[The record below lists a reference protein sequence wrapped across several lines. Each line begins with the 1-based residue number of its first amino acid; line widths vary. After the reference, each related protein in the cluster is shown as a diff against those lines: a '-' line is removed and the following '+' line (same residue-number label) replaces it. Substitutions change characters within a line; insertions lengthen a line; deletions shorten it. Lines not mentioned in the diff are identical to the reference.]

1 MFDHSH
7 INVIMFVHQML
18 HVADDKD
25 HLSIDILIDV
35 LISLLL
41 VVQEPIRKEKF
52 NRIYYHEEK

>member
-41 VVQEPIRKEKF
+41 VVQEPIRKE
-52 NRIYYHEEK
+52 IH